1 MIASDVIEVSR
12 EADDNNSPSA
22 PRQKS
27 ETPLPMHRIF
37 AVRMDH
43 RTMFLPK
50 SEVEKADGFAR
61 KRSRTTIKSARCD
74 HEAEKLIVSY

>member
-1 MIASDVIEVSR
+1 MIASDVIEVLR
-12 EADDNNSPSA
+12 EADDNDGPSA

-27 ETPLPMHRIF
+27 ETPLPIHRIS

-50 SEVEKADGFAR
+50 SEVEKADQMLGKGR
-61 KRSRTTIKSARCD
+61 VQRPSP
-74 HEAEKLIVSY
+74 